1 MKLNIVAISY
11 LFFRLAPFILICFF
25 ALASFFNQDFKGI
38 IYLVGLIVTTFVSS
52 IIGNAFP
59 NMLGYPSS
67 DSMHELCKMVEIGE
81 GQEFS
86 KLPLS
91 LTVYGY
97 TFAYLFY
104 VMVRYKYILQNLPT
118 LFFFPVMI
126 AIDTM
131 WNLRYGCFTTLQAFA
146 AICLSALGGIA
157 WAALFDQFGLSQLQ
171 YFHAVQGKDVCSVP
185 KKTTFRCRV
194 FKNGKLIGN
203 I

>member
-38 IYLVGLIVTTFVSS
+38 IYLVGLIMTTFVSS
-52 IIGNAFP
+52 IIGNAFS
-59 NMLGYPSS
+59 LEYPSS

-86 KLPLS
+86 KVPLS

-118 LFFFPVMI
+118 LFFFPLMI
-126 AIDTM
+126 AIDVM
-131 WNLRYGCFTTLQAFA
+131 WNQRYGCYTIAQVFA
-146 AICLSALGGIA
+146 AIVLSALGGIA
-157 WAALFDQFGLSQLQ
+157 WAALFDQFGLTQLQ